1 MGFLFRTSG
10 FRFSG
15 TTVLPYRNIQE
26 KRRSIRKYLP
36 RDVEDDKILQLMES
50 ARLAP
55 SGSNTQPWRFVIV
68 KNEKIKQKLPRAAHN
83 QNWMLSA
90 PVMIACIADGTSRI
104 DEYAELNFD
113 EQSPREELKQM
124 IRDTS
129 IAVGYLLLEATNI
142 GLGSCWVAWFTQNE
156 IRPILDIPS
165 DKYVVGVITLG
176 YAAEQPA
183 PRPRKNLSELVHYE
197 KWCNER

>member
-1 MGFLFRTSG
+1 MKQ
-10 FRFSG
+10 
-15 TTVLPYRNIQE
+15 IE

-36 RDVEDDKILQLMES
+36 RDVEDEKILQLVES

-68 KNEKIKQKLPRAAHN
+68 KNEVTKQRLARAAHN

-90 PVMIACIADGTSRI
+90 PVMIACIADGTARI

-129 IAVGYLLLEATNI
+129 IAVGYLLLEATNLD
-142 GLGSCWVAWFTQNE
+142 LGSCWVAWFTQNE

-165 DKYVVGVITLG
+165 DKYVVGIITLG
-176 YAAEQPA
+176 YAVEQPA
-183 PRPRKNLSELVHYE
+183 PRPRKSLSELVHYE
-197 KWCNER
+197 KWCGER